1 MLVLVMLKNQTITYR
16 KELLSTPQS
25 AISVAPTVFF
35 RLPSLMAADEPCTLS
50 QPSLR
55 GVIFLT
61 LKKPNFVKKQA

>member
-1 MLVLVMLKNQTITYR
+1 MQKFVLYSFLYK
-16 KELLSTPQS
+16 KGLLSTHKY
-25 AISVAPTVFF
+25 AIREVPTVFF